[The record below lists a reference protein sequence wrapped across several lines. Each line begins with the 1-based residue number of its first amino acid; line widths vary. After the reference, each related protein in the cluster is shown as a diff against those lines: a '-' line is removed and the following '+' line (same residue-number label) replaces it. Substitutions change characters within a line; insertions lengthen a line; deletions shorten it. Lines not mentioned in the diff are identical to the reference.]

1 MVEGY
6 DSSVR
11 GKVSL
16 GIFHCY
22 TALDGTAT
30 YYLKMYKKEKEELD
44 SAYDGTCILRF
55 MSKAYRVEFDWTRPI
70 YSNVA
75 LPAMQICVLMMS
87 IPVTSSVAVCLTC
100 SGMLRFEFTHVIW
113 QETM

>member
-22 TALDGTAT
+22 TALDGAAT
-30 YYLKMYKKEKEELD
+30 YYLMMYNKEKEELD
-44 SAYDGTCILRF
+44 SAYDGTCILQF
-55 MSKAYRVEFDWTRPI
+55 MSKAYRVEYLIGRDHLFKCGPASNANLCLDDVYSGDFFSHGVFD
-70 YSNVA
+70 
-75 LPAMQICVLMMS
+75 L
-87 IPVTSSVAVCLTC
+87 
-100 SGMLRFEFTHVIW
+100 
-113 QETM
+113 